1 MESKRMV
8 RIERTDSQIIVTA
21 PYNTEFISQARNY
34 AGKFNAETKA
44 WSFDI
49 RDEAYVLEACYLAY
63 GEDGVRYNKCDVQ
76 ITLPEGYDV
85 HQDAIVFFG
94 RKVARAF
101 DRSSGA
107 KVADG
112 VVIKQGGFTS
122 AGTRKDW
129 VTRALK
135 GTQIILRDV
144 SLPLVEWETDA
155 ETYGDAVVEIL
166 GGDRDLQAERAELLA
181 RLKEIDSLMGGA

>member
-1 MESKRMV
+1 MENKRMV
-8 RIERTDSQIIVTA
+8 RIERTDSQIIITA
-21 PYNTEFISQARNY
+21 PYNAEFISHAHNY

-76 ITLPEGYDV
+76 ITLPNGYSV
-85 HQDAIVFFG
+85 EQGTIVFFG
-94 RKVARAF
+94 RQIARAF
-101 DRSSGA
+101 GRDSGA
-107 KVADG
+107 KLFDG
-112 VVIKQGGFTS
+112 VVVKKGGFTS
-122 AGTRKDW
+122 GGSRKDW
-129 VTRALK
+129 TTCARK

-166 GGDRDLQAERAELLA
+166 GGERDLQAERAELLA
-181 RLKEIDSLMGGA
+181 RLAEIDSLMGAA